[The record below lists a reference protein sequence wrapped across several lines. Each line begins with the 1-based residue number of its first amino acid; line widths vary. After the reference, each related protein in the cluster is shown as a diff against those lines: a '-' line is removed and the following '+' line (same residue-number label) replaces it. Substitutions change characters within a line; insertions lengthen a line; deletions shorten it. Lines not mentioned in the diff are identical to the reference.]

1 MENMGGECDQKRDW
15 QVLQWSDHFRLECL
29 AKNLKYDP
37 KPSSKL
43 LMVFKKGDTRMIRFL
58 FLNITLVWL
67 FKKVNNHIKGVM
79 RNILGLYELENIGF
93 HVMTVHCLQLDHC
106 SFKTLEKSHPE
117 LL

>member
-29 AKNLKYDP
+29 VKNLEYDP

-43 LMVFKKGDTRMIRFL
+43 LMVFKKGHTRMKRFL
-58 FLNITLVWL
+58 FLNITLIWL
-67 FKKVNNHIKGVM
+67 FKKVNIKRVM
-79 RNILGLYELENIGF
+79 RNMLGLYELENIGF
-93 HVMTVHCLQLDHC
+93 HVKTVHCLQLDC
-106 SFKTLEKSHPE
+106 SSFKTLEKNHLE

>member
-29 AKNLKYDP
+29 AKNLEYDP

-43 LMVFKKGDTRMIRFL
+43 LMVFKKGDTRMIRSL
-58 FLNITLVWL
+58 FLNITLIWL